1 MVGGE
6 KKKNLKEV
14 GGYIPGGSN
23 SPEVLVVGLSSDV
36 LPVVPGPEPAG
47 SLLAEVAAVVPLEVV
62 VSGTES
68 SPAAMLLE
76 LGLGLFS
83 SPDNMFFTADPIPAH
98 EVLIISSG
106 RLLRKAERYP
116 FLVGLH

>member
-1 MVGGE
+1 
-6 KKKNLKEV
+6 V

-47 SLLAEVAAVVPLEVV
+47 SLLAEVAAVVLEVV
-62 VSGTES
+62 VPGTES

-76 LGLGLFS
+76 VGLGLFS

-98 EVLIISSG
+98 GALIISSG
-106 RLLRKAERYP
+106 GLLRKAERYP